1 MSGFFSKFFGG
12 KKEDGSESTEGE
24 VSRPRQRPVGG
35 ENLMPEPLVEET
47 LDGVLSRSGLDLTY
61 ELRLEDAGDETKV
74 FVELNGG
81 DEEMLTEDNGEL
93 LDAVQLLVKRVLQHK
108 LPDLKVEVYVDSNGY
123 REQMQ
128 QELVELADR
137 LKEKCLS
144 SGKSQYVRALPP
156 KDRKVV
162 HQHLA
167 NDDRVRSR
175 SVGEGLFKKIK
186 IYPAKL
192 AGREEEG
199 SREESAETV

>member
-12 KKEDGSESTEGE
+12 KKEDGSGSESGNGRT
-24 VSRPRQRPVGG
+24 QGG
-35 ENLMPEPLVEET
+35 GDYLPEPLIEET
-47 LDGVLSRSGLDLTY
+47 LDGILSRSGLDLTY
-61 ELRLEDAGDETKV
+61 DLSLVESDGETKV
-74 FVELNGG
+74 TVELNGG
-81 DEEMLTEDNGEL
+81 DEELLTEDNGEL
-93 LDAVQLLVKRVLQHK
+93 LDAMQLLVKRVLQHK

-123 REQMQ
+123 RDQMQ

-137 LKEKCLS
+137 LKEKCLN
-144 SGKSQYVRALPP
+144 SGKSQYIRALPP

-167 NDDRVRSR
+167 TDERVRSR

-199 SREESAETV
+199 SVEESAETV